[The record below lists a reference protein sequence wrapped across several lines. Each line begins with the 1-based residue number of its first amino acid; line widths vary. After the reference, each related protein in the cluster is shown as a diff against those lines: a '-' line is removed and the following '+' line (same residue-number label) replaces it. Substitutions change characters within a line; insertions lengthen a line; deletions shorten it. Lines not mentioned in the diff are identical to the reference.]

1 LDAVHARMMTTA
13 SMATPSSG
21 TSIVAMPHPAAAT
34 RVLPHEFIARPTHS
48 AAIRVIAVRW
58 YAGRIFSIEKMR

>member
-21 TSIVAMPHPAAAT
+21 TSIVAIARPAAAT
-34 RVLPHEFIARPTHS
+34 VVPPQLCIPRPTSS
-48 AAIRVIAVRW
+48 AATSDSAVRW
-58 YAGRIFSIEKMR
+58 YAGRICIIEKIR